1 MHLLNSLEREPDQGP
16 GQEIDTLCI
25 QVIVEMLW
33 WIWCMALGLRDY
45 VLCGGVSI
53 RSEQTLRVHGC
64 EMAKHGRTL
73 IDNAMWL

>member
-1 MHLLNSLEREPDQGP
+1 
-16 GQEIDTLCI
+16 
-25 QVIVEMLW
+25 
-33 WIWCMALGLRDY
+33 MALGLRDY